1 MADPRRQLPSEPQ
14 LPYTQKGRRRVRA
27 HAQTRTA
34 VTQNA
39 AADTL
44 YHPVGHSVVA
54 GLQVTARGVIADPA
68 RRDKYLQYSESLESE
83 LLAFE
88 RYAADFIDDYRLAF
102 KDHGTQQA
110 ELRTLSAAFRERQR
124 EMQDRWVELHL
135 AMAATVTAEE
145 WQPLSKIEARIIE
158 SLLAAT
164 PGSTR

>member
-1 MADPRRQLPSEPQ
+1 MQLPIRFIILSATA
-14 LPYTQKGRRRVRA
+14 LLLASCGFFKTS
-27 HAQTRTA
+27 TTDILRTGF
-34 VTQNA
+34 
-39 AADTL
+39 AD
-44 YHPVGHSVVA
+44 
-54 GLQVTARGVIADPA
+54 LQVTARGVIADPA

-83 LLAFE
+83 LLEFE